1 SYTSVVTGHHAQS
14 LYTRLKIIF
23 DDPTYARQAFPCL
36 DEPDRKAKFEIS
48 LVVLDHL
55 VALSN
60 MVTPTNS
67 RNYVKITFDQSP
79 VMSTYLVAMVIGHFD
94 HSSVEDANGV
104 KIRVFTPVGKAHYG
118 YHALR
123 MAKSALPFYADLFGT
138 KFPLPKLDLI
148 AIPDFSMGAMENWG
162 LITYRE
168 TSLLIDAAKSSLQSK
183 RNVAR
188 TVSHELAHMWF
199 GNLVTME
206 WWTHLWLNEGFATF
220 IEYLAVDHCFPEYD
234 IWVSSIILPV
244 MCDFCTSLKLSLWVP
259 VNSPS
264 EVEEIFDAVSYEK
277 GASIIRMLRD
287 YIGPENFKSGLQ
299 LYISRHMYSNTVTE
313 DLWQALSEV
322 CNRPIADIMSSWT
335 KRTGFPVLSVRP
347 ATNCTGSHYH
357 LAIEQL
363 RFLADGTHG
372 GECQFLLIGLMNVS
386 WPLLPLLLTS
396 HLNGEIAPLG
406 QFGVWEGGGR
416 GVGRFF
422 GPPDRAACTVAVQIP
437 ARALKWTL
445 RHNGKYMFPN
455 QIREHRS
462 DSDRQPG
469 NSRDVNTSV
478 ATTVHTLVNNCE
490 RGRTAR
496 YAEWRQQIRT
506 IRTRA
511 MTAIIPTSKH

>member
-1 SYTSVVTGHHAQS
+1 MELTFKVAQTTNDVVLNSKNIEILSASCKLGPPESITYDEDLELVTLHFEAPIKEGRFVLNLEFKGHLNDNMEGFYRSTAKTEAGKEQ
-14 LYTRLKIIF
+14 IILSTDF
-23 DDPTYARQAFPCL
+23 EPTYARQAFPCL

-60 MVTPTNS
+60 MPEVSREVVDTPASLPAPTNS

-94 HSSVEDANGV
+94 HSSVEDSNGV

-168 TSLLIDAAKSSLQSK
+168 TALLIDSAKSSLQSK

-234 IWVSSIILPV
+234 IWTIFLTDEFYSAMEL
-244 MCDFCTSLKLSLWVP
+244 DELKTSHPIEVP

-264 EVEEIFDAVSYEK
+264 EIEEIFDAVSYEK

-287 YIGPENFKSGLQ
+287 YIGPEHFKRGLQ

-322 CNRPIADIMSSWT
+322 CNQPIADIMSSWT

-347 ATNCTGSHYH
+347 ATNCSGSHYH

-372 GECQFLLIGLMNVS
+372 GECHRLVS
-386 WPLLPLLLTS
+386 
-396 HLNGEIAPLG
+396 
-406 QFGVWEGGGR
+406 V
-416 GVGRFF
+416 
-422 GPPDRAACTVAVQIP
+422 
-437 ARALKWTL
+437 
-445 RHNGKYMFPN
+445 
-455 QIREHRS
+455 
-462 DSDRQPG
+462 
-469 NSRDVNTSV
+469 
-478 ATTVHTLVNNCE
+478 
-490 RGRTAR
+490 
-496 YAEWRQQIRT
+496 
-506 IRTRA
+506 
-511 MTAIIPTSKH
+511 